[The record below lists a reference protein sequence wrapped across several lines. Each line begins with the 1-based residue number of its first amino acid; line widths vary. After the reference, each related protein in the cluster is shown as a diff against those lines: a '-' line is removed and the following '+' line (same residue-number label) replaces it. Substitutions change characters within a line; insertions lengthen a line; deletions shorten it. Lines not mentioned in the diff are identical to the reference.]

1 MVVLRLDV
9 LYNLGIQA
17 RMSSEVIQLIMQAFL
32 ALYLSLF
39 TLLLAFWIIKRLIF
53 D

>member
-1 MVVLRLDV
+1 
-9 LYNLGIQA
+9 
-17 RMSSEVIQLIMQAFL
+17 MSSEVIQTIMQAYL
-32 ALYLSLF
+32 SLYLSLF